1 MRAHIL
7 IAPTLSPALKRN
19 TSGRIYAAES
29 KCPSTPSGHCG
40 TSPLTYLSTSP
51 SCPKVEGNEAK
62 PLSGHI
68 PFLPTEVPVPN
79 FKLTG
84 PCTNLDMGLG
94 PQESYSQDSAT
105 AEGGGD
111 VAEKIK
117 PPRDPPKRIRSPT
130 SQRGEG
136 GSPRTH
142 SQLRWPGSSQLSL
155 QYLSELCKEG

>member
-1 MRAHIL
+1 MTDFLVHTINKNPSIPAAPTRVPYSPRLTWNQTINPTYLLPILAESSRDRMRAHIL

-62 PLSGHI
+62 PLSGHV

-94 PQESYSQDSAT
+94 P
-105 AEGGGD
+105 
-111 VAEKIK
+111 
-117 PPRDPPKRIRSPT
+117 
-130 SQRGEG
+130 
-136 GSPRTH
+136 
-142 SQLRWPGSSQLSL
+142 
-155 QYLSELCKEG
+155 